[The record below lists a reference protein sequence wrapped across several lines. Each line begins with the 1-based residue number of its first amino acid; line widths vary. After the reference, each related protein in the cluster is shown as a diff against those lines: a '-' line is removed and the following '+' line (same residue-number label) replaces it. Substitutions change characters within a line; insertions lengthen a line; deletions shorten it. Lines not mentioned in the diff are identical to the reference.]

1 MRIELKKQIAVEAYK
16 TLLDVG
22 IPREEYLAFLP
33 ALILGEEG
41 EITPAIVNEKLFFTE
56 ANDPRGRL
64 LLERLET
71 YRLVEYSKSKPSVKY
86 GGFLGLFA
94 KQETII
100 DDEVERT
107 EAKEYILTETGK
119 AAIRDRT
126 IFIPERDVFI
136 LHGTD
141 DPLFSEPILACKKAN
156 ESSSHSNANNKGN
169 KKDKSS
175 RNGLWL
181 KALKERVEQ
190 EPRIIHLAAEKN
202 RAVQI
207 IKIDNEE
214 ERVDPFYS
222 VSVQLTVDEDEGTIL
237 TIHPQDLTKKSGS
250 MKGQT
255 VGHEFTL
262 SFIEVLK
269 NLFSDRS
276 IDIIETE
283 GGCKLCVSFDEI
295 AKDITALKSF
305 RKEFRVKKPEITGF
319 GTFEEVI
326 VRDLPVIPR
335 TLDDAQQW
343 AAWILRES
351 IRYYINEAR
360 YLELREEAAKKWEP
374 VYSYNQ
380 ILESLPTFNEVRR
393 EFETERTKNPEG
405 YWYLTAPSLLTIKEG
420 E

>member
-1 MRIELKKQIAVEAYK
+1 MKIELKKQIAVEACII
-16 TLLDVG
+16 LLDVG
-22 IPREEYLAFLP
+22 IPRKEYLAFLP

-56 ANDPRGRL
+56 VNDPRGRL

-71 YRLVEYSKSKPSVKY
+71 YRLIEYSEPKPIVKY

-100 DDEVERT
+100 EDEVMMES
-107 EAKEYILTETGK
+107 KEYILTETGK

-141 DPLFSEPILACKKAN
+141 DPLFSEPILACIKTN
-156 ESSSHSNANNKGN
+156 ESSNHSNP
-169 KKDKSS
+169 KSKAK
-175 RNGLWL
+175 RNSNSPRGGQWL
-181 KALKERVEQ
+181 IALKDRVER

-207 IKIDNEE
+207 IKIDNGE

-222 VSVQLTVDEDEGTIL
+222 VSVQLTVDEGEGTTL
-237 TIHPQDLTKKSGS
+237 TIHPQNHTKKSES

-269 NLFSDRS
+269 NLFSNRND
-276 IDIIETE
+276 DIIETE
-283 GGCKLCVSFDEI
+283 DGCALRISFGEI
-295 AKDITALKSF
+295 ANNATALKNF
-305 RKEFRVKKPEITGF
+305 RKEFKVKKPEIKGF
-319 GTFEEVI
+319 GAFDDVI
-326 VRDLPVIPR
+326 VKDLPLIPR
-335 TLDDAQQW
+335 TLTDAQQW

-360 YLELREEAAKKWEP
+360 YVELREKAAKKWEP
-374 VYSYNQ
+374 LYSYDQ
-380 ILESLPTFNEVRR
+380 ILESLPTFNDVRR
-393 EFETERTKNPEG
+393 ELKMERTKNPEG
-405 YWYLTAPSLLTIKEG
+405 YWYVTAPSLLTIKEG